1 MWLQLLLLLVG
12 FVTLVWSA
20 DKFLSGAAS
29 TAVNFGIPKIV
40 IGLTIVS
47 LGTSAP
53 EIVVATFAAIENNH
67 LLAVGN
73 AIGSNIANIG
83 LVLGVTAIVTPL
95 AFSRNVRRK
104 ELPWLI
110 GATLLTLAL
119 LFDRELSM
127 GNGLILLFG
136 LAIILWQLVIS
147 ARNSDAEN
155 DPLQDELNDIPDMSN
170 ARSLFWLVVG
180 LAVLLVSAQ
189 ILVYTA
195 VNIAQ
200 MFGVSELIIG
210 LTIIAIGTSLPELA
224 ATVGSA
230 LKGHPEIAIGNV
242 VGSNILNILAVLAV
256 PALLGGVQIDH
267 VALWRDAGMMTA
279 LTMMLALFA
288 YGVNSRAVITR
299 FEGAVMLAAWI
310 GYNLLLIHQA

>member
-12 FVTLVWSA
+12 FVALVWSA

-29 TAVNFGIPKIV
+29 TAVNFGIPKII

-53 EIVVATFAAIENNH
+53 EIIVAIFAAIEDNH

-83 LVLGVTAIVTPL
+83 LVLGVTAIITPL

-119 LFDRELSM
+119 LSDRDLNMSD
-127 GNGLILLFG
+127 GFILLFG
-136 LAIILWQLVIS
+136 LAIILWQLLVS
-147 ARNSDAEN
+147 ARNADPEN
-155 DPLQDELNDIPDMSN
+155 DPLQDDLNGIPDMSN
-170 ARSLFWLVVG
+170 GMSLFWLVVG
-180 LAVLLVSAQ
+180 LVILLVSAQ

-210 LTIIAIGTSLPELA
+210 LTVIAIGTSLPELA

-256 PALLGGVQIDH
+256 PALLGGVEINH
-267 VALWRDAGMMTA
+267 VVLWRDAGMMTA

-288 YGVNSRAVITR
+288 YGVHSRAVITR